1 MEITIINFQKK
12 IQHHIKSQINPSW
25 IFLQLHTIT
34 NSMHIESIIFG
45 QKKET
50 FRINKDNPK

>member
-1 MEITIINFQKK
+1 MEITIINLQKK
-12 IQHHIKSQINPSW
+12 VQHHIKSQINPSW
-25 IFLQLHTIT
+25 IFLQFNIIT
-34 NSMHIESIIFG
+34 NSMHIESIILG